1 MDNIDYGGGNMD
13 SETILAF
20 IRSHMLEIG
29 LILIVLFTIQ
39 NWRLVVVAVLAIMC
53 LSYLGILDVEN
64 LRESVMNFLGSLNFD
79 YTPTT
84 N

>member
-1 MDNIDYGGGNMD
+1 
-13 SETILAF
+13 
-20 IRSHMLEIG
+20 MLEIG

-64 LRESVMNFLGSLNFD
+64 IRESVMGFLGSLNFD

>member
-1 MDNIDYGGGNMD
+1 MD

-64 LRESVMNFLGSLNFD
+64 IRESVMGFLGSLNFD